1 MDFCLKGRH
10 HNHNLICM
18 MLLHYYTPTVSPYHH
33 GHGFGSIFAKIFS
46 KVAAKTAAKTALNV
60 AKTAGKKALSVA
72 AKKGAEIAKEVA
84 KEGLKQAADLGT
96 ELAKE
101 KIKDLTETALKTKLP
116 PEIVHSVQ
124 SLATK
129 GVDAAGSKVK
139 TLDVDSLID
148 KGVSRA
154 EHLGNRLID
163 KGVDRGNRL
172 IGHEPSP
179 RKRKKSGN
187 SQSPARKRKKAARDS
202 QLLTNILAG
211 YE

>member
-1 MDFCLKGRH
+1 
-10 HNHNLICM
+10 M

-101 KIKDLTETALKTKLP
+101 KIKDLAETALKTKLP
-116 PEIVHSVQ
+116 TEIVHSVE

-163 KGVDRGNRL
+163 GDRGNRV
-172 IGHEPSP
+172 GHEPSP

-187 SQSPARKRKKAARDS
+187 SQSPARKRKTAARGNS